1 MSAFAKLLGHFANE
15 SKSIERG
22 ENHHKSSHVEL
33 FQYCDGGLRGKIHA
47 SMHDRLYKLP
57 SNGKLMKI
65 D

>member
-1 MSAFAKLLGHFANE
+1 MSAFAKLLDHIANE
-15 SKSIERG
+15 SKSAEKG

-33 FQYCDGGLRGKIHA
+33 FQYCDGGLRGKIHL
-47 SMHDRLYKLP
+47 SMQDRLYKLQ